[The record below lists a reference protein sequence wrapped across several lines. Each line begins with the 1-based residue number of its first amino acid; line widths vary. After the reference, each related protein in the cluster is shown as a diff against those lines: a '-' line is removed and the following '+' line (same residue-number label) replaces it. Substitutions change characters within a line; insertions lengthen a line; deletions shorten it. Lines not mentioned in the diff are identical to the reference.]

1 MYKRQDIRI
10 GVAHIQKE
18 ISLEMPDDFDLNS
31 FKSDLEQ
38 ALESETGMIWLTD
51 INGREVGIPGNKIG
65 YTEIGIQDSGRPV
78 GFS

>member
-1 MYKRQDIRI
+1 MDIRI